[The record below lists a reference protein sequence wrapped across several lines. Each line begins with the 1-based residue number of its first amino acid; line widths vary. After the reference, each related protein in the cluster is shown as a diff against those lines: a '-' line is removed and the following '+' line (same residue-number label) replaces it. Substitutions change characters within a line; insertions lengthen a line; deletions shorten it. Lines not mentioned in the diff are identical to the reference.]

1 MAAELPTAKRCNA
14 LSEFSQKLA
23 DSTAKELVYPELE
36 TCGEG
41 DSGFEKWRPG
51 TSAAVSSS
59 QDVFSHAY
67 AVLGTSFEQGLQCFG
82 GLFHGVYCFCCA
94 ELRLEIDGAWRNDR
108 PQPFVDFS
116 GRITEPHGEA
126 AAAEATEAAWQG
138 RNHEPL
144 EPFEPYFAH
153 GAMQTQIVK
162 TIFRPIRC
170 V

>member
-94 ELRLEIDGAWRNDR
+94 ELRL
-108 PQPFVDFS
+108 FS
-116 GRITEPHGEA
+116 VQDCLKLTAR
-126 AAAEATEAAWQG
+126 
-138 RNHEPL
+138 
-144 EPFEPYFAH
+144 
-153 GAMQTQIVK
+153 GAMTARSPLSTSRAGSPSLTEKQQQQKPLRRLGRAEITSRWSRLSRILHME
-162 TIFRPIRC
+162 RC
-170 V
+170 KRRS

>member
-1 MAAELPTAKRCNA
+1 MFRWSFSRC
-14 LSEFSQKLA
+14 LLLLLCRVE
-23 DSTAKELVYPELE
+23 V
-36 TCGEG
+36 
-41 DSGFEKWRPG
+41 
-51 TSAAVSSS
+51 
-59 QDVFSHAY
+59 
-67 AVLGTSFEQGLQCFG
+67 VLGPRL
-82 GLFHGVYCFCCA
+82 
-94 ELRLEIDGAWRNDR
+94 LEIDGAWRNDR